1 LLSYSAVLMPFD
13 GSPQSVGTFP
23 LAWTIAR
30 AMEGSLHLVLSG
42 EQTGIRERLPLLA
55 EGGSEAILHE
65 LLGDLATG
73 IVHLA
78 AFTPGTFIVTP
89 SYSGARPESGLGAF
103 QEELLCRADCPV
115 LLVQPGTAWTAW
127 TPKRILVP
135 QDGSA
140 EAARALCPAA
150 RLAEHTG
157 AEMLILHVSSDCPT
171 ARLAEHTGA
180 EMLILHVSSDCPTA
194 PPRPGALE
202 FPAYV
207 DRQHHEW
214 PSWVACFLERVR
226 HLCSLS
232 ALAELRFQWAHGDPA
247 REIVAVARQKR
258 ADLVTMSW
266 QRSLEPGCSQ
276 IVRQVVRDSPCPILI
291 LPGIS
296 C

>member
-1 LLSYSAVLMPFD
+1 M
-13 GSPQSVGTFP
+13 
-23 LAWTIAR
+23 
-30 AMEGSLHLVLSG
+30 
-42 EQTGIRERLPLLA
+42 
-55 EGGSEAILHE
+55 
-65 LLGDLATG
+65 
-73 IVHLA
+73 
-78 AFTPGTFIVTP
+78 
-89 SYSGARPESGLGAF
+89 
-103 QEELLCRADCPV
+103 
-115 LLVQPGTAWTAW
+115 LLVQPGMAWTAW

-171 ARLAEHTGA
+171 A
-180 EMLILHVSSDCPTA
+180 

-207 DRQHHEW
+207 DRPHHEW

-232 ALAELRFQWAHGDPA
+232 TLTELRFQWAHGDPA
-247 REIVAVARQKR
+247 REIVAVARQKK

-266 QRSLEPGCSQ
+266 HRSVEPGRSQ
-276 IVRQVVRDSPCPILI
+276 VVRQVVRDSPCPILI
-291 LPGIS
+291 LPGIP